1 MMQAALNLAGFGFV
15 ALFCAVACGQASV
28 DSALNDYNKQKAEI
42 IKPVLVAFDAE
53 IKAAQEKGDEV
64 KVKQLSIEKET
75 FLRREE
81 PSQKLALNDAI
92 REYQKR
98 DVDSEGVSSS
108 VQQSKLMK
116 ENVDWLDKNLSRRQ
130 IKLEFKVHDVK
141 RGEKGYYYVYFGA
154 CETPL
159 GGFVELRNPE
169 YYAVKMS
176 EKQAEDIG
184 IDHRL
189 VISGTPEVGTF
200 DLSDAKFPVFFIDDS
215 FDFRKSDIRFGI
227 FMKDPS
233 VKLIEK

>member
-1 MMQAALNLAGFGFV
+1 MRAALYLAGFGCV

-28 DSALNDYNKQKAEI
+28 DSALNEYNKKKAEI
-42 IKPVLVAFDAE
+42 VKPVLDAYDAE

-64 KVKQLSIEKET
+64 KAKQISIEKEA
-75 FLRREE
+75 FIRREE

-116 ENVDWLDKNLSRRQ
+116 ENFDWLDKNLSRRQ

-176 EKQAEDIG
+176 EKQAQDVG

-189 VISGTPEVGTF
+189 VVSGTPEVGTF
-200 DLSDAKFPVFFIDDS
+200 ELSEVNFPVFFIDEGVEYRNS
-215 FDFRKSDIRFGI
+215 RLSFGI
-227 FMKDPS
+227 YM
-233 VKLIEK
+233 